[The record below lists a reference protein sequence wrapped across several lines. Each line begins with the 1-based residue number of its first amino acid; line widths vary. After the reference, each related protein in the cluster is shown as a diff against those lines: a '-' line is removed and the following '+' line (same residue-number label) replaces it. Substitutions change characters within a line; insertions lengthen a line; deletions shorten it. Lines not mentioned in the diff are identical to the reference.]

1 MLPVTT
7 RPPRRPGGF
16 GSPYGKH
23 TEIDLAKHD
32 GFQYVLPKGCWM
44 VKCGLLNGSGLRT
57 RCSIPAGAARANG
70 NGE

>member
-16 GSPYGKH
+16 GSPYGKP

-32 GFQYVLPKGCWM
+32 GFLVRAAQRLLDGQMRAAEWRLAYVQ
-44 VKCGLLNGSGLRT
+44 
-57 RCSIPAGAARANG
+57 GAAFPPAPRANG